1 MQAALHHILSDESTA
16 FGTSLVRM
24 LPVLILMPVD
34 LLPFTL
40 PKLLVFPPSQPQLA
54 LMLLSLI
61 PLDSL
66 RDR

>member
-1 MQAALHHILSDESTA
+1 MNLLPLVPP
-16 FGTSLVRM
+16 LVRM
-24 LPVLILMPVD
+24 LPVLRLMPVD

-54 LMLLSLI
+54 LMLLALI